1 MLLFGTA
8 AAAVACRLFRCCFP
22 LLLLMLMMKMWL
34 MMGVLLMRAH
44 HWSRIAHQLID
55 GKCCR
60 GACRC
65 GNLRLAITVYITVTW
80 GACNSTVLHPATTLR
95 YIRHVVMTAAVAAGL
110 WKGKAASGGRI
121 LLLLMWYM
129 SGAGVG

>member
-1 MLLFGTA
+1 MLLFA

-22 LLLLMLMMKMWL
+22 LLLLMMMKVGL
-34 MMGVLLMRAH
+34 MMGVLLMRAY

-55 GKCCR
+55 GKCCG

-65 GNLRLAITVYITVTW
+65 GNLRLAAAVYI
-80 GACNSTVLHPATTLR
+80 ACNSTVLHPATTLR
-95 YIRHVVMTAAVAAGL
+95 YILNVVMTTAVAGGL

-129 SGAGVG
+129 TGAGVG

>member
-1 MLLFGTA
+1 
-8 AAAVACRLFRCCFP
+8 
-22 LLLLMLMMKMWL
+22 
-34 MMGVLLMRAH
+34 MMGVLLMMRTH
-44 HWSRIAHQLID
+44 HRGRITHQLID

-60 GACRC
+60 GAGGW
-65 GNLRLAITVYITVTW
+65 GNLRLAVAVHITVTR

-95 YIRHVVMTAAVAAGL
+95 YILNVVVTAVVAAGL

-121 LLLLMWYM
+121 LLLLMWHM